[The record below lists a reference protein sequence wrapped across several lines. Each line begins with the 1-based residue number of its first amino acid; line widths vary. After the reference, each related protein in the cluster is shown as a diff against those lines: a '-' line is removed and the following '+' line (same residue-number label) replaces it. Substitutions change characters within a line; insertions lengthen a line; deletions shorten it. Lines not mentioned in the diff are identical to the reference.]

1 MYIGKYRPKHPA
13 LHIRLHRQL
22 HLSLYLDLDLDL
34 NRDLYLSLYRA
45 LFAKSYGSLLQ
56 QLLTTLLGSM
66 LSLMLIQSQILS
78 RPATRLAKLPP
89 RRPLPMLLVTGARS
103 EAIENALVRRIPG
116 PSESRALVYC
126 PARTHLPVRPPP
138 GRRPYSLNHW
148 PLTPSLVA
156 SDLRP
161 LPSLLPRPAPSSMLT
176 SSL

>member
-1 MYIGKYRPKHPA
+1 MYVGKYRPKYPA
-13 LHIRLHRQL
+13 LHVRLHRQS
-22 HLSLYLDLDLDL
+22 HLSLYLDLDPNL
-34 NRDLYLSLYRA
+34 NLNLNPSLYRT
-45 LFAKSYGSLLQ
+45 LLAKSYGSLLQ
-56 QLLTTLLGSM
+56 QLLAMLLGSM
-66 LSLMLIQSQILS
+66 LSLMFLQSQILS
-78 RPATRLAKLPP
+78 RLATRLAKLPP

-116 PSESRALVYC
+116 PSESRALVYW

-138 GRRPYSLNHW
+138 GRRPYSLDHW

>member
-1 MYIGKYRPKHPA
+1 MYVGKYRQKYRRLRTH
-13 LHIRLHRQL
+13 LHRQL
-22 HLSLYLDLDLDL
+22 HLSLYLDLNLNLNLDPNPL
-34 NRDLYLSLYRA
+34 LYRA

-66 LSLMLIQSQILS
+66 LSFMLLQSQILS

-126 PARTHLPVRPPP
+126 PTRTHLPVRPPP
-138 GRRPYSLNHW
+138 GRRPYSLNPW